1 MLHDTPLRKKLKS
14 SSSEKLHSGHQ
25 KEHSV
30 SDYMYYVKSLLM
42 LLL

>member
-1 MLHDTPLRKKLKS
+1 MMLPDTPVRKKLKS
-14 SSSEKLHSGHQ
+14 SSSEKLHSGRQ

-30 SDYMYYVKSLLM
+30 SDYMYDKSLLM